1 MVDLRYLFIAVFFMI
16 NSMNR
21 TYICRIIQLI
31 IVKFTGQLHR
41 YVKYKEL
48 FLTYLCLL
56 TTGFI
61 IQAQEFS
68 IQGKVISN
76 EGEPVW
82 LANVLLLSPTDTV
95 LINGSSSDEIG
106 LFKITRIP
114 PGNYLL
120 KASYLENESDYVA
133 VDITSDMNV
142 GTLSISNYAQ
152 MLDEV
157 VVSTQKPRIERK
169 VDRLVFNIGN
179 TALSDS
185 DIWEAL
191 KRAPGVVVINN
202 QLSVN
207 GNKDIGIMING
218 RKVNLPKSDVINLL
232 SGTSASNVE
241 SIEVITNPPSKYSAE
256 DGMLINI
263 KMNKNL
269 VAGYNGAIFN
279 RYTQGVF
286 PKHTVG
292 TDHYFKGN
300 KAGLSLN
307 YSFNKEK
314 WFTKYTD
321 ITNYIEDGE
330 VASTWKANEDYIRHR
345 ERHNFNAF
353 FDYMFNDKNTLT
365 FSTLNQ
371 WSPRIDRVYSTETDI
386 TDANGGDLSSFITI
400 NDSGEDQINTSFYLD
415 FVHKFG
421 KKGAELSL
429 NTHYTYYDYER
440 GQDLNTTFFDRNQ
453 ALTDSNDFFT
463 NATQDINLFSLQAD
477 FVTPMGTFSNFET
490 GLRFAGIHSGNE
502 IDQSGFDRD
511 QPGINPTESASFD
524 YDESIFA
531 GYASMDNKW
540 GKWNFK
546 AGLRGEFTKT
556 KANLDVLN
564 SFNKDTYLKLFPSLS
579 LQYTPNN
586 EHDFHYH
593 YYRRIT
599 RPRYNSL
606 NPFQIFQ
613 SYNSVIEGNPEL
625 LPSSRHYMEGGYT
638 YKRAYTFELFYK
650 NRVNNYQLLV
660 FQDNDNKF
668 LRFISSNVDRDI
680 AYGFNVTVNKNLT
693 NNWSFYF
700 MASTSYMESNFTD
713 LDSGQKVKEGLWNTY
728 IRSNSGFT
736 FLTDKSLKADVSIL
750 YSSPV
755 ILGNS
760 RQEDY
765 FNMGIALRKTIWD
778 NNASISLGIDDV
790 FNEASL
796 FNTRKYLNQNNTSYY
811 RPESRLLVLG
821 FRYRFGNTKIRS
833 NKKSQRVD
841 ERGRI

>member
-1 MVDLRYLFIAVFFMI
+1 MV
-16 NSMNR
+16 
-21 TYICRIIQLI
+21 
-31 IVKFTGQLHR
+31 
-41 YVKYKEL
+41 
-48 FLTYLCLL
+48 
-56 TTGFI
+56 
-61 IQAQEFS
+61 QAQEFS
-68 IQGKVISN
+68 ISGHVKSN

-82 LANVLLLSPTDTV
+82 LANVLLLSPKDTV
-95 LINGSSSDEIG
+95 LINGSSSDEKG
-106 LFKITRIP
+106 GFKITHIP
-114 PGNYLL
+114 PGKYFL
-120 KASYLENESDYVA
+120 KASYLENESDYMI
-133 VDITSDMNV
+133 VDIDSTKDV
-142 GTLSISNYAQ
+142 GTITISNYAQ

-157 VVSTQKPRIERK
+157 VVTTQKPRIERK

-185 DIWEAL
+185 DVWEAL

-263 KMNKNL
+263 KMKKNL
-269 VAGYNGAIFN
+269 IAGYNGAIFN

-286 PKHTVG
+286 PKHTIG

-300 KAGLSLN
+300 KSEFSIN

-314 WFTKYTD
+314 WYTQYTD

-330 VASTWKANEDYIRHR
+330 ITSTWNAHEDYIQHR
-345 ERHNFNAF
+345 NRHNFNAF
-353 FDYMFNDKNTLT
+353 FDYDFDDRNSLTL
-365 FSTLNQ
+365 STLNQ
-371 WSPRIDRVYSTETDI
+371 WSPKVDRVYDTETKI
-386 TDANGGDLSSFITI
+386 TYADGSDPSSFITT
-400 NDSGEDQINTSFYLD
+400 NDSGEDQINASFYLD
-415 FVHKFG
+415 FVHKLK

-440 GQDLNTTFFDRNQ
+440 GQDLSTYFYDNNQ
-453 ALTDSNDFFT
+453 NLTDQDDFFT
-463 NATQDINLFSLQAD
+463 NATQDINLFSAQID
-477 FVTPMGTFSNFET
+477 FITPVGTFSNFES

-511 QPGINPTESASFD
+511 QPGINATESASFD

-531 GYASMDNKW
+531 GYASIDNKW
-540 GKWNFK
+540 DKWKFK
-546 AGLRGEFTKT
+546 AGLRGEYTKT
-556 KANLDVLN
+556 RANLDVLN
-564 SFNKDTYLKLFPSLS
+564 SFNNNNYFKLFPSVS
-579 LQYTPNN
+579 FQYTPNN
-586 EHDFHYH
+586 THDFHYH

-606 NPFQIFQ
+606 NPFQVFQ
-613 SYNSVIEGNPEL
+613 SYNSVIEGNPDL
-625 LPSSRHYMEGGYT
+625 LPSSRHYMAGGYT

-660 FQDNDNKF
+660 FQDNDNQV

-680 AYGFNVTVNKNLT
+680 AYGFNVTVNKNFT

-713 LDSGQKVKEGLWNTY
+713 LSSGQKVNEGLWNTY
-728 IRSNSGFT
+728 IRSNSGFS
-736 FLTDKSLKADVSIL
+736 FLSDKSLKADISIL

-778 NNASISLGIDDV
+778 KKASISLGLDDV
-790 FNEASL
+790 FNEANL
-796 FNTRKYLNQNNTSYY
+796 FNTRKYLDQNNTSYY

-833 NKKSQRVD
+833 NKKSKRVD
-841 ERGRI
+841 ERNRI